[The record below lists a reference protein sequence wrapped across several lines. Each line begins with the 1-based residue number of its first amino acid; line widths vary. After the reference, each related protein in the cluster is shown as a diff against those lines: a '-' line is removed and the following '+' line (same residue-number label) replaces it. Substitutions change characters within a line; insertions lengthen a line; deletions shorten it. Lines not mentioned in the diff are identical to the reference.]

1 MEAAWC
7 TAAPRE
13 CHGTQLR
20 GLGPRTQS
28 EVSRLLSRPR
38 CPLAFQTSDG
48 AAAPAPPGVPG
59 EKSLGHRAPPPTGAP
74 LICSQRPTLL
84 QRASAPPPPP
94 VPPPPPGATPPPP
107 PPLPAGGAQ
116 GASHDESSVSG
127 LAAALAGAK
136 LRRVQRPEDASG
148 GSSPSGTSKS
158 DANRASSGGGGGGL
172 MEEMNKLLAKRRK
185 AASQTD
191 RPVDRKEDESQTE
204 DPNTSPSPGTRAA
217 SQPPNSVSEFNRS
230 LAAVPALWRSRLS
243 HFSPGRHPITAPHRV
258 LAPPAP
264 IQPLLV
270 SPGQQRETAG
280 PPPPTRERD
289 VEGVLGSWPQPL
301 SLAQPQLLRASG

>member
-217 SQPPNSVSEFNRS
+217 SQPPNSGKGRPAEPRPHEALEWEEEDK
-230 LAAVPALWRSRLS
+230 LASVRAEGSQFLWVPTRHRLTTTMSRLS
-243 HFSPGRHPITAPHRV
+243 KPVFTSWGPCV
-258 LAPPAP
+258 PP
-264 IQPLLV
+264 
-270 SPGQQRETAG
+270 
-280 PPPPTRERD
+280 
-289 VEGVLGSWPQPL
+289 EGGYWP
-301 SLAQPQLLRASG
+301 